1 MESFRH
7 FSKKSDKLIT
17 EDLNKFISKFR
28 RYYLSGRRY
37 SFREWFS
44 IFSDLIEELE

>member
-1 MESFRH
+1 MKPYNHFR
-7 FSKKSDKLIT
+7 KDTDILIK